1 MISEYSVQVV
11 MRMPQYRTLPRLGT
25 RLVGVLVTVLAVG
38 APPAAA
44 QLAVRPVGGQ
54 VVGLVQEADGGGPVG
69 YALVQVPASGIRVFS
84 SPAGRFTLIGLPAG
98 THLLEVRQIG
108 FAPVTVDLVV
118 LPEVA
123 GAPVTPLAIVLA
135 RQTLVL
141 PEIVVTAQSC
151 DDPRRM
157 THEGSAGIILDQ
169 LFTNALRLLAMEHEH
184 PVHARFERLTAGLVA
199 LDSVQW
205 FAWDTLTTRSEAI
218 GRYERGRVLRTGSRG
233 SIRYFTTSD
242 VAQPEFREHHCLW
255 VAGLE
260 EVAGERLI
268 RIDFEPARRVRTA
281 DWAGALYLDPVTAAL
296 RRSEARLVNIP
307 RNAGGLRSTQ
317 CEVTYMELEPTLVHE
332 QAANCYT
339 RLSGGLTPVRQET
352 WRLLDWEFPRGRP
365 GGG

>member
-1 MISEYSVQVV
+1 MVWI
-11 MRMPQYRTLPRLGT
+11 
-25 RLVGVLVTVLAVG
+25 LAAALASG
-38 APPAAA
+38 GGEAAA

-54 VVGLVQEADGGGPVG
+54 IAGIVLEADGGAPVG
-69 YALVQVPASGIRVFS
+69 YALVQVATRGLRVFS
-84 SPAGRFTLIGLPAG
+84 SPTGRFALAGLPPG
-98 THLLEVRQIG
+98 PHLLEVRQIG
-108 FAPVTVDLVV
+108 FAPVALELVV
-118 LPEVA
+118 LPEA
-123 GAPVTPLAIVLA
+123 EGATTTPLTISLT

-157 THEGSAGIILDQ
+157 THEGAAGIILDQ

-199 LDSVQW
+199 VDSVQW
-205 FAWDTLTTRSEAI
+205 FTWDTLTTRSEQI

-242 VAQPEFREHHCLW
+242 VAQPEFRDHHCLW
-255 VAGLE
+255 VTGME
-260 EVAGERLI
+260 EVAGEQLI

-281 DWAGALYLDPVTAAL
+281 DWAGTLYLDPITAVL

-317 CEVTYMELEPTLVHE
+317 CEVMYMELEPTLVHE
-332 QAANCYT
+332 HAANCYT
-339 RLSGGLTPVRQET
+339 SVSTGLTPVRQEA

-365 GGG
+365 GGVAPRQGTGGNTTICRAV